1 MSARPSGG
9 RATPSK
15 QAPTGCR
22 SEGAS
27 TSTVGCGAR
36 GVAVNE
42 VMIFALSS
50 PHANE
55 EACTTGVSVQCSE
68 GAAHE
73 GPCSSAA
80 AHNPSSA
87 GWAASQHGSV
97 AEPRHS
103 NSIRDWPSDSRHQ
116 TANGKASDCA
126 TMVSRQNAAARR
138 WIMVHRTGRSIHL
151 RPESTGARHRVLA
164 RSKRSGTLFPARQ
177 RGISLSK
184 GVGSQ
189 FACSKPVPIGLLQEA
204 RAKLARLQ
212 VKSERPGLAAGAFA
226 FCGVCTRFCH
236 KGLRTWR
243 SPAVGQRQSLA
254 GCLADPCGGLPGLSL
269 RASRD
274 LSAVGCL
281 CLTLAAGLCL

>member
-27 TSTVGCGAR
+27 SSTVGCGAI
-36 GVAVNE
+36 GAAVDE

-73 GPCSSAA
+73 GPCSSAT

-138 WIMVHRTGRSIHL
+138 WIMVRRTGRSIDL
-151 RPESTGARHRVLA
+151 RPESTGSRLWAWLA
-164 RSKRSGTLFPARQ
+164 PSDREPCFQHAKGVSRSLRESEANSAVRNPFRSPYSGKPPPTAARQ
-177 RGISLSK
+177 VKRERLGPWTGASFIFAAAWRG
-184 GVGSQ
+184 
-189 FACSKPVPIGLLQEA
+189 F
-204 RAKLARLQ
+204 
-212 VKSERPGLAAGAFA
+212 GAWA
-226 FCGVCTRFCH
+226 E
-236 KGLRTWR
+236 
-243 SPAVGQRQSLA
+243 
-254 GCLADPCGGLPGLSL
+254 
-269 RASRD
+269 
-274 LSAVGCL
+274 
-281 CLTLAAGLCL
+281 